1 MSAWRLA
8 GGIAAAVF
16 AALLI
21 WMAATAAG
29 PPPMV
34 MPTVNISGEDGAAKG
49 AWADRAKLM
58 GDRSEPGTI
67 SGVAV
72 PTTGGAAGEGKT
84 IKSSPGVPNPK
95 QIVESWK
102 LTDDVRAIL
111 TPPEDLSGVTS
122 VPYPVANVL
131 QQPEGR
137 DWRQA
142 HNSTI
147 MFTGGWLILG
157 VSLAL
162 ALFLLGRGRIDIAE
176 GESGQTVERFNEIER
191 ANHWMTASAFILLA
205 LTGLIILYGKPLLLP
220 LLGEQAFGNLALVS
234 AWLHMA
240 AAIPLTIGIAVMVV
254 LWLRENLPSR
264 LDWEWLK
271 RGGGFMSDKA
281 DNPPARK
288 FNAGQKIVF
297 WGVTL
302 GGLVALVTGVTLM
315 FPFFWLGYD
324 GMQWTQLVH
333 AMIGLLLIALI
344 IGHIYIGTVGMQG
357 AIDAM
362 WSGNVDRNWAKE
374 HHSLWYGAI
383 KQPPGANKGD
393 HGRRSRPHAAE

>member
-1 MSAWRLA
+1 MTAWRVG
-8 GGIAAAVF
+8 GGIAAAVL

-21 WMAATAAG
+21 WLAATAANYE
-29 PPPMV
+29 PMV
-34 MPTVNISGEDGAAKG
+34 MPTVSLGEGGAAQG

-58 GDRSEPGTI
+58 GDRSEPGEI
-67 SGVAV
+67 SGVMLPA
-72 PTTGGAAGEGKT
+72 TGSEAGANKI
-84 IKSSPGVPNPK
+84 IKSSPEVSNPR

-102 LTDDVRAIL
+102 LTDDVRAML
-111 TPPEDLSGVTS
+111 NDPVELKGVTS
-122 VPYPVANVL
+122 VPYRIAGVL

-137 DWRQA
+137 NWRQA

-162 ALFLLGRGRIDIAE
+162 ALFLLGRGRVKIVE
-176 GESGQTVERFNEIER
+176 GESGETVERFNEIER
-191 ANHWMTASAFILLA
+191 ANHWMTASAFIILA

-220 LLGEQAFGNLALVS
+220 LIGEPAFGGLAQVS
-234 AWLHMA
+234 VWLHMA
-240 AAIPLTIGIAVMVV
+240 AAIPLTIGIIVMVV
-254 LWLRENLPSR
+254 LWLRENVPSR

-271 RGGGFMSDKA
+271 RGGGFLSDE
-281 DNPPARK
+281 DENPPARK

-302 GGLVALVTGVTLM
+302 GGLVALVSGITLM

-324 GMQWTQLVH
+324 GMQWTQLIH

-374 HHSLWYGAI
+374 HHSLWYGSIKQKPGAI
-383 KQPPGANKGD
+383 KRD
-393 HGRRSRPHAAE
+393 HGRGGSRPQAAE